1 MKRMECDVAVIG
13 SGPAGMAAA
22 IGACDHG
29 AGKVVLIE
37 RNESLGGILQQC
49 IHNGFGLQVFQED
62 LTGPEYAG
70 RFIAEVCS
78 RSITCLLHTMVLEL
92 TANRRVVN
100 GPQTGTLA
108 VLAVSATEGL
118 LQIVPKAVVLAM
130 GCRER
135 TRGAIRLPGS
145 RPAGIMTAGTAQR
158 FINVEGQLPGRDI
171 VILGSG
177 DIGMIMARRLH
188 LEGCRVK
195 AVVELNNCIG
205 GLSRNLVQCL
215 HDFDIPLYLSHTVTD
230 VQGSQR
236 VEGVEIAPVDEHGV
250 PDRSKRFSMAC
261 DTLLLSVGLIPE
273 NELSRQAG
281 VLSDP
286 STGGPVVDQYYQ
298 TSRAGIFAAG
308 NVVQVFDLVD
318 HVSICGMRAGES
330 AAMFAG
336 GQIAGRAENIVRVT
350 AGTGIRCVIPQR
362 LSQRSSEDGQETLHF
377 YLRSGA
383 VKRKVTL
390 TLLNTENIP
399 VFTKKFGIVRPP
411 EMIHITAKDVDFGSS
426 AQYTFHLTGEDE

>member
-1 MKRMECDVAVIG
+1 MKRIECDVAVVG
-13 SGPAGMAAA
+13 SGPAGLAAA
-22 IGACDHG
+22 ISACDHG
-29 AGKVVLIE
+29 AEKVVLIE
-37 RNESLGGILQQC
+37 RDEFLGGILQQC
-49 IHNGFGLQVFQED
+49 IHNGFGLQLFQED
-62 LTGPEYAG
+62 LTGPEYAE

-78 RSITCLLHTMVLEL
+78 RSITCLLQTMVIEL
-92 TANRRVVN
+92 SANRQILNV
-100 GPQTGTLA
+100 PQTSPFTL
-108 VLAVSATEGL
+108 LAVSAKEGM

-158 FINVEGQLPGRDI
+158 FINIEGCLPGREI

-188 LEGCRVK
+188 LEGCRVQ

-215 HDFDIPLYLSHTVTD
+215 HDFNIPLYLSHTVTD
-230 VQGSQR
+230 VQGVQR
-236 VEGVEIAPVDEHGV
+236 VEGVDIAPVDEHGT
-250 PDRSKRFSMAC
+250 PDTSKTFSISC

-281 VLSDP
+281 VLLDP

-298 TSRAGIFAAG
+298 TSIAGLFAAG

-318 HVSICGMRAGES
+318 YVSICGMQAGES
-330 AAMFAG
+330 AARFVQG
-336 GQIAGRAENIVRVT
+336 KIAGWNENICRVT
-350 AGTGIRCVIPQR
+350 PGDGIRCVIPQK
-362 LSQRSSEDGQETLHF
+362 LSGDGKEAVHF
-377 YLRSGA
+377 YLRSSE

-390 TLLNTENIP
+390 KLLNKENNA
-399 VFTKKFGIVRPP
+399 VFTKRFNIVRPP
-411 EMIHITAKDVDFGSS
+411 EMIHITARDRDLSFLG
-426 AQYTFHLTGEDE
+426 QYTFHLVGEDQ